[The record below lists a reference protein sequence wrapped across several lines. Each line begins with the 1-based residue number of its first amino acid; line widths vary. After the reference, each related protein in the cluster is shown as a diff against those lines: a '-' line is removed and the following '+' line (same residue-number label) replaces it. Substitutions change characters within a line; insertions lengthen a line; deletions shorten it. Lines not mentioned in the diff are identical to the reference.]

1 MSPTTSC
8 TLWAVPILPAISRW
22 NPMLQSPTHVSVVS
36 VTIESEATLNNRERA
51 KDRERRAVAVN
62 KGEGTP
68 NDAVAA
74 AV

>member
-1 MSPTTSC
+1 
-8 TLWAVPILPAISRW
+8 
-22 NPMLQSPTHVSVVS
+22 MLQSPTHVSLVS

-51 KDRERRAVAVN
+51 KDRECRAVAVN